1 MEFIEY
7 KKCLSFPGFGIEPFY
22 VDRVAFTLFGKD
34 VYWYGVLITI
44 GMILAVVCALWLAKH
59 EKIKS
64 DDIYD
69 LALWVI
75 IIGVLGAR
83 AYYVIFDWDPA
94 VYVATGGTAL
104 QNIWG
109 TFINCL
115 AMWDGGLAIYGGV
128 IAGLLTGFIFAKIK
142 KIEFLKLFD
151 ILAACVL
158 IGQIIGRWGNF
169 INIEVYG
176 AETDAFTRMGIHLMN
191 GDGHILAEYFVHPT
205 FLYESVWN
213 LIGLVIVLL
222 TYKKKKFDGQVFCFY
237 LVWYGFGRM
246 ILEGMRDPEYNL
258 MIGNSGIMVSQL
270 VGFISLVIGIILFC
284 ALFAR
289 CKKAKTES
297 KEYTTIYGEQN
308 SISETAEEA
317 VEAENKDTTDN
328 TELTETT
335 PTEE

>member
-1 MEFIEY
+1 MDFMEY

-59 EKIKS
+59 ERIKS

-75 IIGVLGAR
+75 IFGVLGAR

-94 VYVATGGTAL
+94 VYLETGGNFF
-104 QNIWG
+104 QNAWG
-109 TFINCL
+109 TFVNCL

-158 IGQIIGRWGNF
+158 IGQVIGRWGNF

-176 AETDAFTRMGIHLMN
+176 AETTAFTRMGIHLMN
-191 GDGHILAEYFVHPT
+191 SEGHILAEMFVHPM

-213 LIGLVIVLL
+213 LVGLVIVLL
-222 TYKKKKFDGQVFCFY
+222 TYKKKKFNGQIFCFY

-270 VGFISLVIGIILFC
+270 VGFISLVIGI
-284 ALFAR
+284 ALFVLFFKR
-289 CKKAKTES
+289 SKKVQSEA
-297 KEYTTIYGEQN
+297 KEYN
-308 SISETAEEA
+308 SLYSGNDNAPENAAEETSE
-317 VEAENKDTTDN
+317 EA
-328 TELTETT
+328 TEETLDTT

>member
-7 KKCLSFPGFGIEPFY
+7 KKFLSFPGLGIEPFY
-22 VDRVAFTLFGKD
+22 VDRVAFTLFGKA

-109 TFINCL
+109 TFVNCL

-151 ILAACVL
+151 ILATCVL

-176 AETDAFTRMGIHLMN
+176 AETDTLFRMGIHLMN
-191 GDGHILAEYFVHPT
+191 GTGDILAEYFVHPT
-205 FLYESVWN
+205 FLYESMWN
-213 LIGLVIVLL
+213 LVGLIIVLL
-222 TYKKKKFDGQVFCFY
+222 TYKKKKFNGQIFCFY

-284 ALFAR
+284 VLFAK
-289 CKKAKTES
+289 CKRVKTES
-297 KEYTTIYGEQN
+297 KEYSAIYGEKKDIPETTEETHN
-308 SISETAEEA
+308 SE
-317 VEAENKDTTDN
+317 N
-328 TELTETT
+328 TEITDTT

>member
-7 KKCLSFPGFGIEPFY
+7 KKYLSFPGLGIEPFY

-34 VYWYGVLITI
+34 VYWYGVLITC
-44 GMILAVVCALWLAKH
+44 GMILAVVCALWLAKL

-64 DDIYD
+64 DHIYD

-75 IIGVLGAR
+75 IFGVLGAR

-94 VYVATGGTAL
+94 VYLETGGNFF
-104 QNIWG
+104 QNAWG
-109 TFINCL
+109 TFVNCL

-128 IAGLLTGFIFAKIK
+128 IAGLITGFIFAKVK
-142 KIEFLKLFD
+142 KIQFLKLFD

-176 AETDAFTRMGIHLMN
+176 AETDTLFRMGIHLMN
-191 GDGHILAEYFVHPT
+191 GTGDVLAEYFVHPT
-205 FLYESVWN
+205 FLYESMWN
-213 LIGLVIVLL
+213 LVGLILAL
-222 TYKKKKFDGQVFCFY
+222 IMYKKKKFNGQIFCFY

-258 MIGNSGIMVSQL
+258 MIGNTGIMVSQL
-270 VGFISLVIGIILFC
+270 VGFISLIIGIIIFVFL
-284 ALFAR
+284 LHSN
-289 CKKAKTES
+289 KKAK
-297 KEYTTIYGEQN
+297 
-308 SISETAEEA
+308 
-317 VEAENKDTTDN
+317 AENAEYAPVYDGPANEAADQGN
-328 TELTETT
+328 S
-335 PTEE
+335 EE

>member
-7 KKCLSFPGFGIEPFY
+7 KKYLSFPGLGIEPFY

-34 VYWYGVLITI
+34 VYWYGVLITC
-44 GMILAVVCALWLAKH
+44 GMILAVVCALWLAKL

-64 DDIYD
+64 DHIYD

-75 IIGVLGAR
+75 IFGVLGAR

-94 VYVATGGTAL
+94 VYLETSGNFF
-104 QNIWG
+104 QNAWG
-109 TFINCL
+109 TFVNCL

-128 IAGLLTGFIFAKIK
+128 IAGLITGFIFAKVK
-142 KIEFLKLFD
+142 KIQFLKLFD

-176 AETDAFTRMGIHLMN
+176 AETDTLFRMGIHLMN
-191 GDGHILAEYFVHPT
+191 GTGDVLAEYFVHPT
-205 FLYESVWN
+205 FLYESMWN
-213 LIGLVIVLL
+213 LVGLILAL
-222 TYKKKKFDGQVFCFY
+222 IMYKKKKFNGQIFCFY

-258 MIGNSGIMVSQL
+258 MIGNTDIMVSQL
-270 VGFISLVIGIILFC
+270 VGFISLIIGIIIFVFL
-284 ALFAR
+284 LHKN
-289 CKKAKTES
+289 KKAK
-297 KEYTTIYGEQN
+297 
-308 SISETAEEA
+308 
-317 VEAENKDTTDN
+317 AENAEYAPVYDGPANEAADQGN
-328 TELTETT
+328 S
-335 PTEE
+335 EE

>member
-1 MEFIEY
+1 MNFIEY
-7 KKCLSFPGFGIEPFY
+7 KKYLSFPGLGIEPFY
-22 VDRVAFTLFGKD
+22 IDRVAFTLFGKE

-75 IIGVLGAR
+75 ILGVLGAR

-109 TFINCL
+109 TFVNCL

-158 IGQIIGRWGNF
+158 IGQVIGRWGNF

-176 AETDAFTRMGIHLMN
+176 AETDTLLRMGIHLMN
-191 GDGHILAEYFVHPT
+191 STGDVLAEYFVHPT
-205 FLYESVWN
+205 FLYESAWN
-213 LIGLVIVLL
+213 LVALVIVLL
-222 TYKKKKFDGQVFCFY
+222 TYKKKKFSGQVFCFY

-246 ILEGMRDPEYNL
+246 ILEGMRDPAYNL

-270 VGFISLVIGIILFC
+270 VGFISLVIGIILFVV
-284 ALFAR
+284 LWR
-289 CKKAKTES
+289 RS
-297 KEYTTIYGEQN
+297 KRIKSEEGEYSSLYGEKE
-308 SISETAEEA
+308 SEAIEEA
-317 VEAENKDTTDN
+317 PEPDTSDTEA
-328 TELTETT
+328 TETT
-335 PTEE
+335 ETISTEE

>member
-1 MEFIEY
+1 MEH
-7 KKCLSFPGFGIEPFY
+7 LSFPGFGIEPFHI
-22 VDRVAFTLFGKD
+22 DRVAFELFGKE
-34 VYWYGVLITI
+34 VYWYGILITC
-44 GMILAVVCALWLAKH
+44 GMILAVVCALWLAKF

-75 IIGVLGAR
+75 IFGVLGAR
-83 AYYVIFDWDPA
+83 AYYVIFDWDP
-94 VYVATGGTAL
+94 VIYLETGGTVWE
-104 QNIWG
+104 NIWG
-109 TFINCL
+109 TFVNCI

-169 INIEVYG
+169 INVEVYG
-176 AETDAFTRMGIHLMN
+176 AETSSLFRMGIHYIN
-191 GDGHILAEYFVHPT
+191 SAGETVAEFFVHPT

-213 LIGLVIVLL
+213 LVGLVIALL
-222 TYKKKKFDGQVFCFY
+222 MYKKKKFNGQIFCFY

-258 MIGNSGIMVSQL
+258 MIGSTGIMVSQL
-270 VGFISLVIGIILFC
+270 VGFISLIIGIIVFVILFM
-284 ALFAR
+284 R
-289 CKKAKTES
+289 SKKTKS
-297 KEYTTIYGEQN
+297 
-308 SISETAEEA
+308 EEA
-317 VEAENKDTTDN
+317 DYTPVYEAAEVNSADSEATAS
-328 TELTETT
+328 TEATSTGES
-335 PTEE
+335 EE